1 MQRAASVTLGRL
13 CWKTPVSELI
23 DDLFRHTERPD
34 GPRDAA
40 VWHEFC
46 RDVIGALVEGP
57 RPYRGSGPS
66 FGADRSAEPAEPGQ
80 VFLRS
85 VFT

>member
-1 MQRAASVTLGRL
+1 MADIGGALEPQNILNPGKTGRARLGA
-13 CWKTPVSELI
+13 
-23 DDLFRHTERPD
+23 
-34 GPRDAA
+34 PRDAA

-46 RDVIGALVEGP
+46 RDVIGAHVEGA
-57 RPYRGSGPS
+57 RRFRGSGPS
-66 FGADRSAEPAEPGQ
+66 FGADPSAEPAEPDQ